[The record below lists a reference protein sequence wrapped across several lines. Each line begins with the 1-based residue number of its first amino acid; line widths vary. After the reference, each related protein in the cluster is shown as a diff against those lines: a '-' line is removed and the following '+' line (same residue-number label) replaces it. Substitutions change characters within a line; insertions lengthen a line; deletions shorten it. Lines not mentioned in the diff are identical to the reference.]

1 MTIPRCQPNCC
12 STTLLLAVQF
22 ALGYTLGLAPGSGL
36 PLAAKNIESKN
47 NAPKQIELLR
57 LVPTLDK
64 LPERRLLKGS
74 IGHDEGQGVPVNI
87 FGYSEVASPASK
99 SGAGSIKMV
108 EIGYV
113 KPYSAAWRGG
123 LSAGDKV
130 LATKVQLPQALL
142 TIERGGKRY
151 GCLLETKQKLPI
163 ALTGKVDENKSDAQ
177 ILSEYSI
184 VMLID
189 SSASMQTAD
198 CPGNISR
205 WQWCKDHMKDLFVA
219 DIAGR
224 LGQQSN
230 VSIITFDSNYRS
242 HRNCST
248 AQLPQIFQD
257 TEPSGETFMAPALTE
272 AFALVRNQLNYSKP
286 AMLTVISDG
295 RFNDS
300 ESLKKAIIAQ
310 VNNLTKPE
318 LLSIVFLEVGTPDK
332 ALKELD
338 NELIKQ
344 GAKSDIVT
352 VIPFS
357 QATSKGLVH
366 SLAATVPKP
375 KTAET
380 AIKGS
385 VSTAE
390 NTAKAAISKHIIYPS
405 KATPH
410 QPAPLIQPKTIV
422 QVQGRPKPQPPIKA
436 HPTGTSLNAKAN
448 ALPQEVDEKE
458 QVLKRGA
465 NRTYP

>member
-1 MTIPRCQPNCC
+1 MSAPLIKIPEAT
-12 STTLLLAVQF
+12 SIVFTLTLLLAGQF
-22 ALGYTLGLAPGSGL
+22 SLGVSLELGLPA
-36 PLAAKNIESKN
+36 AAKD
-47 NAPKQIELLR
+47 IELLR

-74 IGHDEGQGVPVNI
+74 IGQDQGPEGIPVNI
-87 FGYSEVASPASK
+87 FGYSEVVSKDGKGGAAS
-99 SGAGSIKMV
+99 V
-108 EIGYV
+108 QIGYV
-113 KPYSAAWRGG
+113 KPYTAAWRSG

-151 GCLLETKQKLPI
+151 GCLMETKQTLPI
-163 ALTGKVDENKSDAQ
+163 ALSGKATENKSDAQ
-177 ILSEYSI
+177 ILSEYAI

-205 WQWCKDHMKDLFVA
+205 WQWCKEHMKDLYVA
-219 DIAGR
+219 NFTSN
-224 LGQQSN
+224 LGSLRNQSN

-257 TEPSGETFMAPALTE
+257 NEPSGETFMAPALTE
-272 AFALVRNQLNYSKP
+272 AFALVRNQLNYGKP
-286 AMLTVISDG
+286 AMITVVSDG
-295 RFNDS
+295 RLNDA

-310 VNNLTKPE
+310 VNSLSKPE

-332 ALKELD
+332 LLKQLD
-338 NELIKQ
+338 NELVKQ
-344 GAKSDIVT
+344 GAKADIVT
-352 VIPFS
+352 VVPFS
-357 QATSKGLVH
+357 QATSQGLVH

-375 KTAET
+375 KPVET
-380 AIKGS
+380 TIKGA

-390 NTAKAAISKHIIYPS
+390 NKAKAAISAHIILPS
-405 KATPH
+405 KPTPH

-422 QVQGRPKPQPPIKA
+422 QPQGRPKPQPPIKA
-436 HPTGTSLNAKAN
+436 HPTGTSLEAKAK
-448 ALPQEVDEKE
+448 ALPQEIDEKE
-458 QVLKRGA
+458 QVLKRNA

>member
-1 MTIPRCQPNCC
+1 MIKIPEAT
-12 STTLLLAVQF
+12 SIVFTLTLLLAGQF
-22 ALGYTLGLAPGSGL
+22 SRGVSLELGLPVG
-36 PLAAKNIESKN
+36 AKDIDSRNVNSKN
-47 NAPKQIELLR
+47 IELLR

-74 IGHDEGQGVPVNI
+74 IGQDQGPEGIPVNI
-87 FGYSEVASPASK
+87 FGYSEVVSKDGKGGAAS
-99 SGAGSIKMV
+99 V
-108 EIGYV
+108 QIGYV
-113 KPYSAAWRGG
+113 KPYTAAWRSG

-151 GCLLETKQKLPI
+151 GCLMETKQTLPI
-163 ALTGKVDENKSDAQ
+163 ALSGKATENKSDAQ
-177 ILSEYSI
+177 ILSEYAI

-205 WQWCKDHMKDLFVA
+205 WQWCKEHMKDLYVA
-219 DIAGR
+219 NFTSN
-224 LGQQSN
+224 LGSLRNQSN

-257 TEPSGETFMAPALTE
+257 NEPSGETFMAPALTE
-272 AFALVRNQLNYSKP
+272 AFALVRNQLNYGKP
-286 AMLTVISDG
+286 AMITVVSDG
-295 RFNDS
+295 RLNDA

-310 VNNLTKPE
+310 VNSLSKPE

-332 ALKELD
+332 LLKQLD
-338 NELIKQ
+338 NELVKQ
-344 GAKSDIVT
+344 GAKADIVT
-352 VIPFS
+352 VVPFS
-357 QATSKGLVH
+357 QATSQGLVH

-375 KTAET
+375 KPVETTAL
-380 AIKGS
+380 KGAA
-385 VSTAE
+385 STSE
-390 NTAKAAISKHIIYPS
+390 NKAKAAISAHIILPS
-405 KATPH
+405 KPTPH

-422 QVQGRPKPQPPIKA
+422 QPQGRPKPQPPIKA
-436 HPTGTSLNAKAN
+436 HPTGTSLEAKAK
-448 ALPQEVDEKE
+448 ALPQEIDEKE
-458 QVLKRGA
+458 QVLKRNA

>member
-1 MTIPRCQPNCC
+1 MSAPLIKIPEAT
-12 STTLLLAVQF
+12 SIVFTLTLLLAGQF
-22 ALGYTLGLAPGSGL
+22 SLGVSLELGLPVG
-36 PLAAKNIESKN
+36 AKDIDSRNVNSKN
-47 NAPKQIELLR
+47 IELLR

-74 IGHDEGQGVPVNI
+74 IGQDQGPEGIPVNI
-87 FGYSEVASPASK
+87 FGYSEVVSKDGKGGAAS
-99 SGAGSIKMV
+99 V
-108 EIGYV
+108 QIGYV
-113 KPYSAAWRGG
+113 KPYTAAWRSG

-151 GCLLETKQKLPI
+151 GCLMETKQTLPI
-163 ALTGKVDENKSDAQ
+163 ALSGKATENKSDAQ
-177 ILSEYSI
+177 ILSEYAI

-205 WQWCKDHMKDLFVA
+205 WQWCKEHMKDLYVA
-219 DIAGR
+219 NTASTLR
-224 LGQQSN
+224 NQSN

-257 TEPSGETFMAPALTE
+257 SEPSGETFMAPALTE
-272 AFALVRNQLNYSKP
+272 AFALVRNQLNYGKP
-286 AMLTVISDG
+286 AMITVVSDG
-295 RFNDS
+295 RLNDA

-310 VNNLTKPE
+310 VNSLSKPE

-332 ALKELD
+332 LLKELD
-338 NELIKQ
+338 SELVKQ
-344 GAKSDIVT
+344 GAKADIIT
-352 VIPFS
+352 VLPFS

-366 SLAATVPKP
+366 SLASTVPKP
-375 KTAET
+375 KPAET
-380 AIKGS
+380 TALKGAA
-385 VSTAE
+385 STSE
-390 NTAKAAISKHIIYPS
+390 NKAKAAISAHIILPS
-405 KATPH
+405 KPTPH

-422 QVQGRPKPQPPIKA
+422 QPQGRPKPQPPIKA
-436 HPTGTSLNAKAN
+436 HPTGTSLEAKAK
-448 ALPQEVDEKE
+448 ALPQEIDEKE
-458 QVLKRGA
+458 QVLKRNA

>member
-1 MTIPRCQPNCC
+1 MIPQARATSIVFALPP
-12 STTLLLAVQF
+12 LIAVQF
-22 ALGYTLGLAPGSGL
+22 TFGVSFDIGLGRGL
-36 PLAAKNIESKN
+36 PAVAKDINAKN
-47 NAPKQIELLR
+47 IELLR

-74 IGHDEGQGVPVNI
+74 IGQDQGPEGIPVNI
-87 FGYSEVASPASK
+87 FGYSEVVSKNGKDDSPSA
-99 SGAGSIKMV
+99 
-108 EIGYV
+108 EIVRISYV
-113 KPYSAAWRGG
+113 KPYTAAWRSG
-123 LSAGDKV
+123 LSVGDKV

-151 GCLLETKQKLPI
+151 GCLMETKQTLPI
-163 ALTGKVDENKSDAQ
+163 ALSGKATENKSDAQ
-177 ILSEYSI
+177 ILSEHAI

-205 WQWCKDHMKDLFVA
+205 WQWCKEHMKDLYVA
-219 DIAGR
+219 NNAGI
-224 LGQQSN
+224 LGNQSN

-257 TEPSGETFMAPALTE
+257 CEPSGETFMAPALTE
-272 AFALVRNQLNYSKP
+272 AFALVRNQLNYGKP
-286 AMLTVISDG
+286 AMITVVSDG
-295 RFNDS
+295 RLNDA

-310 VNNLTKPE
+310 VNSLSKPE

-332 ALKELD
+332 LLKQLDSELV
-338 NELIKQ
+338 KQ
-344 GAKSDIVT
+344 GAKADIVT
-352 VIPFS
+352 VTPFS
-357 QATSKGLVH
+357 QVTSQGLVH

-375 KTAET
+375 KAAET
-380 AIKGS
+380 TIKGT
-385 VSTAE
+385 VSASE
-390 NTAKAAISKHIIYPS
+390 NKAKAAISAHIILPP

-422 QVQGRPKPQPPIKA
+422 QPQGRPKPQPPIKA
-436 HPTGTSLNAKAN
+436 HPTGTSLEATAK
-448 ALPQEVDEKE
+448 ALPQEIDEKE
-458 QVLKRGA
+458 QVLKRNA

>member
-1 MTIPRCQPNCC
+1 M
-12 STTLLLAVQF
+12 QF

-189 SSASMQTAD
+189 SSASM
-198 CPGNISR
+198 
-205 WQWCKDHMKDLFVA
+205 
-219 DIAGR
+219 
-224 LGQQSN
+224 
-230 VSIITFDSNYRS
+230 
-242 HRNCST
+242 
-248 AQLPQIFQD
+248 
-257 TEPSGETFMAPALTE
+257 
-272 AFALVRNQLNYSKP
+272 
-286 AMLTVISDG
+286 
-295 RFNDS
+295 
-300 ESLKKAIIAQ
+300 
-310 VNNLTKPE
+310 
-318 LLSIVFLEVGTPDK
+318 
-332 ALKELD
+332 
-338 NELIKQ
+338 
-344 GAKSDIVT
+344 
-352 VIPFS
+352 
-357 QATSKGLVH
+357 
-366 SLAATVPKP
+366 
-375 KTAET
+375 
-380 AIKGS
+380 
-385 VSTAE
+385 
-390 NTAKAAISKHIIYPS
+390 
-405 KATPH
+405 
-410 QPAPLIQPKTIV
+410 
-422 QVQGRPKPQPPIKA
+422 
-436 HPTGTSLNAKAN
+436 
-448 ALPQEVDEKE
+448 
-458 QVLKRGA
+458 
-465 NRTYP
+465 